1 MRGSDGSNSSSK
13 DDGDDRHGSISSSG
27 GSNDSRGSSLSSSSN
42 SYGSKGADVGSKK
55 EGRRVKAGTRTN
67 ASMVDG
73 DGERMIGSGRSR
85 RHSISRI
92 KRLVRQLLIE
102 LGEDPDREGLVD
114 TPERVAEMYA
124 EIFSGY
130 TMDSELDVTFTEES
144 DVVVAREI
152 QFYSMCEHHILP
164 FFGKVHIAYIPDG
177 KVFGISKLVRLVE
190 KYAKR
195 LQIQERMTKQI
206 ADELE
211 DKVKGVLVV
220 VEGDHMCMRMRGV
233 KNNSKILTIAYRG
246 EFENRELREQI
257 LALLRDNSTRMYG
270 I

>member
-1 MRGSDGSNSSSK
+1 MRK
-13 DDGDDRHGSISSSG
+13 V
-27 GSNDSRGSSLSSSSN
+27 SNDDYHDDHSHVNSNKSAAGVDMGKRIRKMEGKGIDEKAKSSSSN
-42 SYGSKGADVGSKK
+42 GKERGA
-55 EGRRVKAGTRTN
+55 TRDSN
-67 ASMVDG
+67 A
-73 DGERMIGSGRSR
+73 
-85 RHSISRI
+85 RI
-92 KRLVRQLLIE
+92 KRLIRQLLIE

-130 TMDSELDVTFTEES
+130 KMDSELDVTFSEES

-206 ADELE
+206 ADELK

-233 KNNSKILTIAYRG
+233 KNNSRILTIAYRG
-246 EFENRELREQI
+246 EFEKREVREQV
-257 LALLRDNSTRMYG
+257 LSLLMDSSTTRMYD